1 METNKKLGKRNKIG
15 NELIFLPIV
24 IIAICVF
31 SGIMNPNFFSIGNIL
46 SIFQQVAVLGIL
58 TGAMLMLLITGLLD
72 LSYGSVMGLCGV
84 ALCQF
89 VTMGMNP
96 YLSLLL
102 TFVIAVAAGLLNGFI
117 VTKFK
122 SEPLIITIGTGYI
135 YNGIAL
141 VWSQGTYQSLQG
153 QLEFI
158 GTGKIW
164 GAIPVPVIVLLLVL
178 AIIWVVLRYTPYG
191 RKLHII
197 GGNPEVAFLS
207 GINVNRYK
215 LLTFGLGG
223 LICGLS
229 AFVLCSRIGSAL
241 ASNGSGYDLRALAA
255 CIIGGASFKGAK
267 GTVAGAFL
275 GVILLGVIS
284 NALNIL
290 GVDPFFQTAVLGVII
305 VIAVI
310 VSNASSKKN
319 K

>member
-1 METNKKLGKRNKIG
+1 METIKKRCKRNRIG

-31 SGIMNPNFFSIGNIL
+31 SGIMNPNFFSISNIL

-58 TGAMLMLLITGLLD
+58 TGAMLILLISGLLD

-164 GAIPVPVIVLLLVL
+164 GIPVPVIVLLLVL

-197 GGNPEVAFLS
+197 GGNSEVAFLS

-215 LLTFGLGG
+215 VLTFGLGG

-241 ASNGSGYDLRALAA
+241 ASNGAGYDLRALAA

-267 GTVAGAFL
+267 GTIVGAFL

-290 GVDPFFQTAVLGVII
+290 GVDPFFQTAVLGLII

-310 VSNASSKKN
+310 VSNASSMKN

>member
-1 METNKKLGKRNKIG
+1 METIKKRCKRNRIG

-31 SGIMNPNFFSIGNIL
+31 SGIMNQNFFSISNIL

-58 TGAMLMLLITGLLD
+58 TGAMLILLISGLLD

-164 GAIPVPVIVLLLVL
+164 GIPVPVIVLLLVL

-197 GGNPEVAFLS
+197 GGNSEVAFLS

-215 LLTFGLGG
+215 VLTFGLGG

-241 ASNGSGYDLRALAA
+241 ASNGAGYDLRALAA

-267 GTVAGAFL
+267 GTIVGAFL

-290 GVDPFFQTAVLGVII
+290 GVDPFFQTAVLGLII

-310 VSNASSKKN
+310 VSNASSMKN

>member
-1 METNKKLGKRNKIG
+1 METIKKRSKRNRIG

-24 IIAICVF
+24 IIVICVF
-31 SGIMNPNFFSIGNIL
+31 SGIMNPNFFSINNIL

-58 TGAMLMLLITGLLD
+58 TGAMLMLLISGLLD
-72 LSYGSVMGLCGV
+72 LSYGSVMGVCGV

-96 YLSLLL
+96 YLALLL
-102 TFVIAVAAGLLNGFI
+102 TFVISVAAGLLNGII

-122 SEPLIITIGTGYI
+122 CEPLIITIGTGYI

-158 GTGKIW
+158 GSGKVW
-164 GAIPVPVIVLLLVL
+164 GIPVLVIVLLLVL

-215 LLTFGLGG
+215 ILTFGLGG

-241 ASNGSGYDLRALAA
+241 ASNGAGYDLRALAA

-290 GVDPFFQTAVLGVII
+290 GVDPFFQTAVLGLII

>member
-1 METNKKLGKRNKIG
+1 METIKKRSKRNRIG

-24 IIAICVF
+24 IIVICVF
-31 SGIMNPNFFSIGNIL
+31 SGIMNPNFFSINNIL

-58 TGAMLMLLITGLLD
+58 TGAMLMLLISGLLD

-96 YLSLLL
+96 YLALLL
-102 TFVIAVAAGLLNGFI
+102 TFVISVAAGLLNGII

-122 SEPLIITIGTGYI
+122 CEPLIITIGTGYI

-158 GTGKIW
+158 GSGKVW
-164 GAIPVPVIVLLLVL
+164 GIPVPVIVLLLVL

-215 LLTFGLGG
+215 ILTFGLGG

-241 ASNGSGYDLRALAA
+241 ASNGAGYDLRALAA

-290 GVDPFFQTAVLGVII
+290 GVDPFFQTAVLGLII

-310 VSNASSKKN
+310 VSNASSQKN

>member
-1 METNKKLGKRNKIG
+1 
-15 NELIFLPIV
+15 
-24 IIAICVF
+24 
-31 SGIMNPNFFSIGNIL
+31 MNPNFFSISNIL
-46 SIFQQVAVLGIL
+46 SIFQQVAVLGVL
-58 TGAMLMLLITGLLD
+58 TGAMLILLITGLLD
-72 LSYGSVMGLCGV
+72 LSYGSVIGLCGV

-89 VTMGMNP
+89 VTMGMHP

-102 TFVIAVAAGLLNGFI
+102 TFLIAVAAGFINGLI

-122 SEPLIITIGTGYI
+122 CEPLIITIGTGYI
-135 YNGIAL
+135 YNGLAL
-141 VWSQGTYQSLQG
+141 VWSEGTYQSLQG

-158 GTGKIW
+158 GTGKLW
-164 GAIPVPVIVLLLVL
+164 GVIPVPMVVLLLVL
-178 AIIWVVLRYTPYG
+178 TIIWIILRYTPFG

-197 GGNPEVAFLS
+197 GGNPEAAFLS

-215 LLTFGLGG
+215 IIAFTLGG

-229 AFVLCSRIGSAL
+229 AFILCSRIGSAL
-241 ASNGSGYDLRALAA
+241 ASNGAGYELRALAA
-255 CIIGGASFKGAK
+255 CIIGGASFSGAK

-290 GVDPFFQTAVLGVII
+290 GVDPFFQTAVLGLII
-305 VIAVI
+305 VIAVV
-310 VSNASSKKN
+310 VSNVSNKKN